1 MYIYIYCEYI
11 LLSTG
16 ISIYSFFALNTIEY
30 IYVLFNIPLAYMIWS
45 SSKLEIPFWR
55 MLVWLWH
62 KDSLKFSGRVFFAT
76 VTGVFCDGW
85 VIPDSNVFFLR
96 RRRLQ
101 RGFLRQFTRF
111 FATVLGFFAT
121 VLAAEV
127 FLGVSHRS
135 TVEEEEKESRRM
147 RSRGGGG
154 GWRSRLY
161 GREVWWQRGL
171 IASIG

>member
-1 MYIYIYCEYI
+1 MCIYIYCEYI

-62 KDSLKFSGRVFFAT
+62 KDSLKFSGRFFFAT

-85 VIPDSNVFFLR
+85 VIPDSNVFF
-96 RRRLQ
+96 
-101 RGFLRQFTRF
+101 
-111 FATVLGFFAT
+111 FATASAAAGFFAS
-121 VLAAEV
+121 VHEV
-127 FLGVSHRS
+127 FCNGARVFCNGASCRGFSWRQSPQH
-135 TVEEEEKESRRM
+135 
-147 RSRGGGG
+147 SRGGGKG
-154 GWRSRLY
+154 VKEDEESRRRRRVKEPSL
-161 GREVWWQRGL
+161 WQRGL
-171 IASIG
+171 MAERLDR